1 MQPTSIS
8 SSFTWFPDSLG
19 GGEEA
24 VELGRVDSLSNMDG
38 AVEERVVGE
47 LDIFGSARSNCT
59 AADPLRVLHASPPDY
74 YYLPLLAHWHPRLG
88 PAESRLVYYFYTYH
102 LWFLAKLSGTD
113 KLSFLLIR
121 LARV

>member
-1 MQPTSIS
+1 
-8 SSFTWFPDSLG
+8 
-19 GGEEA
+19 
-24 VELGRVDSLSNMDG
+24 MDG

-59 AADPLRVLHASPPDY
+59 VADPLRVLHASPPPD
-74 YYLPLLAHWHPRLG
+74 YYLPLLAHPRLG

-113 KLSFLLIR
+113 KLSVLLIR
-121 LARV
+121 LT